1 MTEETSTYDDVD
13 LVDDMDKHLEEAF
26 TLADLL
32 AHYQPEYTGSTEFG
46 STVNNAGHM
55 LCRILS
61 STRTDFKKQSEQKRK
76 LREAKEDATAGT
88 APVPPVH

>member
-1 MTEETSTYDDVD
+1 MSEETQQYEDVGF
-13 LVDDMDKHLEEAF
+13 VDDMNKHLEEAF

-32 AHYQPEYTGSTEFG
+32 AHYRPGYTGSTEFG

-61 STRTDFKKQSEQKRK
+61 STRADFRNQREQKRK
-76 LREAKEDATAGT
+76 A
-88 APVPPVH
+88 